1 MCYVY
6 KINMRKIIITI
17 SLFLFLNQHLYSQ
30 ELKINNTFYISPGV
44 NIAWDFDGHFIIGP
58 KVSLGYFYKLTFYN
72 LTFGYMSSKN
82 NDLYPIYYI
91 EGQVGAWPDM
101 FESKNIMLFVGL
113 GWGIAIHEKL
123 DKNISFKLSLFGGDI
138 IFLNASFLFNK
149 GLYPNLG
156 TETVLPIPIT
166 TIK

>member
-1 MCYVY
+1 
-6 KINMRKIIITI
+6 MRKIIITI
-17 SLFLFLNQHLYSQ
+17 SLFLFFNQYLYSQ
-30 ELKINNTFYISPGV
+30 EFKINNTFYISPGV